1 MTTSTPLRPAAPTV
15 TASESPDIAPAANSF
30 VGYSSSAT
38 RRGHTLRFNA
48 ARKASLHCAAVLRED
63 CSVLAGPYKAL
74 ATTIYPDRLLD
85 RPDMPQ
91 KIAIARSCSSS
102 PRPLGL
108 LRQWVLSGSAEDLP
122 RSPAGAGHPRAPR
135 PLARP
140 RLAQPRPTRGFPFL
154 PQPPLTLARHP
165 SGAPPR
171 CRAVTRQCPPP
182 RL

>member
-108 LRQWVLSGSAEDLP
+108 LRQWVLSGSAEGFIYHDPPPVQAILGHRGRSLGP
-122 RSPAGAGHPRAPR
+122 DSPSPAPPAASHS
-135 PLARP
+135 
-140 RLAQPRPTRGFPFL
+140 FL
-154 PQPPLTLARHP
+154 SLP
-165 SGAPPR
+165 
-171 CRAVTRQCPPP
+171 
-182 RL
+182 